1 MAISKKQDGMS
12 TIGWILLIGFIIAV
26 SIPGMK
32 IIPIYI
38 NDLKI
43 HNALNKMKSATAVQ
57 TNLTNPSKIKK
68 DLLDRFELQQMPEIT
83 PDEIIVTQSQDKFTI
98 RITHQY
104 KEHLFKDRYF
114 TLNIDKTVEIPI
126 IIKN

>member
-32 IIPIYI
+32 IMPIYI

-43 HNALNKMKSATAVQ
+43 HNALNKMKSYTAVQ
-57 TNLTNPSKIKK
+57 TNLTNPAKIKK

-83 PDEIIVTQSQDKFTI
+83 PDEIIVTKSQDKFTI

-104 KEHLFKDRYF
+104 KEY
-114 TLNIDKTVEIPI
+114 
-126 IIKN
+126 